1 MAVVKALLLGV
12 VMMLLVPAVS
22 HAYPWRGYYPYYRP
36 YVYAPYVY
44 SPFPYYAPY
53 YRHYYGYRPYYYG
66 YYRPYRYWWG
76 W

>member
-1 MAVVKALLLGV
+1 MVKALLLGV
-12 VMMLLVPAVS
+12 VMMLLVPTVS
-22 HAYPWRGYYPYYRP
+22 HAYPWRGHYYYRP

-44 SPFPYYAPY
+44 SPFPYYASYPY
-53 YRHYYGYRPYYYG
+53 HYGYRPYYYG

>member
-1 MAVVKALLLGV
+1 VVKALLLGV
-12 VMMLLVPAVS
+12 VMMLLVPTVS
-22 HAYPWRGYYPYYRP
+22 HAYPWRGHYHHYYRP

-44 SPFPYYAPY
+44 SPFPYYYAPY
-53 YRHYYGYRPYYYG
+53 PYYYGYRPYYYG

>member
-1 MAVVKALLLGV
+1 MVKALLLGV
-12 VMMLLVPAVS
+12 VMMLLAPAVS
-22 HAYPWRGYYPYYRP
+22 HAYPWRGPYRYYRP

-53 YRHYYGYRPYYYG
+53 PYYYGYRPYYYG